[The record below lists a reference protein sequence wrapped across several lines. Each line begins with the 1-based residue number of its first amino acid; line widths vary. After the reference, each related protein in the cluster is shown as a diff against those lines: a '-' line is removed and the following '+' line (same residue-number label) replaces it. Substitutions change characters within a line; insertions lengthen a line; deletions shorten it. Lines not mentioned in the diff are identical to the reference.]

1 VQKSNE
7 LQIILFLE
15 ESLFL
20 CNSPSV
26 SWHKAGLQFHSQCLC
41 PHRQHWHCLSTPNAA
56 HETSRRSQMLQIQKT
71 FSPSTN
77 TVKHQWMVT
86 LSRMHFA
93 AEWRTCQTSLNERM
107 MFVQPIFHN
116 VWLKS
121 GSRNTFKSQFLFLIR
136 EKQVVFH
143 EMVPLCMKQMMNSHN
158 SHIQKKTALK
168 PAKNYANWSNC
179 CTDISNWI

>member
-1 VQKSNE
+1 MNYKSYF
-7 LQIILFLE
+7 FLKN
-15 ESLFL
+15 LCFCVIVHRFL
-20 CNSPSV
+20 GIRQVFSSIHNV
-26 SWHKAGLQFHSQCLC
+26 FALI
-41 PHRQHWHCLSTPNAA
+41 QHWHCLSTPNAA
-56 HETSRRSQMLQIQKT
+56 HEASRRSQMLQIQKT